1 MQNALTDQGRLKPRD
16 TEKGTQIFDRL
27 ITLNLRSFKPVK
39 KEHRALILSRKLSA
53 F

>member
-39 KEHRALILSRKLSA
+39 KNTEPSFFRVN
-53 F
+53 